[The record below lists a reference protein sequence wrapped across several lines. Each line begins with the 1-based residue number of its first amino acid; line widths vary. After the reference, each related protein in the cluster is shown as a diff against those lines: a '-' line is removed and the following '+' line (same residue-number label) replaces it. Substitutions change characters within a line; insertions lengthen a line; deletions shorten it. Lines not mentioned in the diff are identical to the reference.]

1 MAPVAIFVLFAC
13 LFHLPTTLCSVLPS
27 SFLPPQLQLRTEDCH
42 ADNYTTCGAGFP
54 AGFCCPT
61 SYTCMPLSANTS
73 VMCCKPGQ
81 TCQLVEPIPC
91 NIQLQNVTAVQGAE
105 VHTTRLNESMPTCK
119 DGCCPFGYFC
129 NTDLLVCQLEAN
141 EKPAVVV
148 ASVVPAASP
157 FTSAV
162 AISITISPS
171 PSSTGQALQSKT
183 TTTNSAQ
190 PQTSSAD
197 DQKTSNDSKS
207 RARRTGIIVSSTIVS
222 ALTISAIVVGICFY
236 IRRRDRKRQGTT
248 PPSTPTIETKTH
260 DDTVVETRPQLP
272 KRPPKHD
279 PALTKFR
286 TWRGQTY
293 YARADNRTPPEP
305 VVACA
310 ELPATP
316 VKSNFSQAETTVT
329 PPPPIARAKTT
340 RKRFEGT
347 KPGKSLDR
355 WSLR

>member
-13 LFHLPTTLCSVLPS
+13 LFYLPTTLCSVLPS
-27 SFLPPQLQLRTEDCH
+27 SFLPPQLQLRTGDCH

-73 VMCCKPGQ
+73 VMCCEPGQ

-91 NIQLQNVTAVQGAE
+91 NIQLQNVTAVQGAQ

-148 ASVVPAASP
+148 ASVAPAATP

-171 PSSTGQALQSKT
+171 SSSTGQALQSKT

-197 DQKTSNDSKS
+197 DQKASNDSTS

-222 ALTISAIVVGICFY
+222 ALAISAIVVGICFY
-236 IRRRDRKRQGTT
+236 IRRRDRKRQENT
-248 PPSTPTIETKTH
+248 PPSTPTIETKNH
-260 DDTVVETRPQLP
+260 DDTVGETRPQLP
-272 KRPPKHD
+272 QRPPKHD

-293 YARADNRTPPEP
+293 YARADNRTPPGP
-305 VVACA
+305 VVTCA

-316 VKSNFSQAETTVT
+316 VKSSFSRTESTVT
-329 PPPPIARAKTT
+329 PPPPVARAKTT

>member
-13 LFHLPTTLCSVLPS
+13 FFYLPTTLCSVLPS
-27 SFLPPQLQLRTEDCH
+27 SFLPLQLQPRTEGCH
-42 ADNYTTCGAGFP
+42 ADNYTTCGADFP

-73 VMCCKPGQ
+73 VMCCQPGL
-81 TCQLVEPIPC
+81 TCQQVKPIPC
-91 NIQLQNVTAVQGAE
+91 DIQLQNVTAVQGAE
-105 VHTTRLNESMPTCK
+105 VHTTRLNESMPTC
-119 DGCCPFGYFC
+119 DYGCCPFGYFC
-129 NTDLLVCQLEAN
+129 NNDLNCQLEAN

-148 ASVVPAASP
+148 ASVDPAASP
-157 FTSAV
+157 FTSVV
-162 AISITISPS
+162 AISFTTAPL

-197 DQKTSNDSKS
+197 DQKKSSDSTS
-207 RARRTGIIVSSTIVS
+207 RAKRTGIIVSSTIVS
-222 ALTISAIVVGICFY
+222 ALAISAIVVGICFY
-236 IRRRDRKRQGTT
+236 VRRRDRKRQETT

-260 DDTVVETRPQLP
+260 EDTVVETRPQLP
-272 KRPPKHD
+272 RRPPKHD

-293 YARADNRTPPEP
+293 YARADVRTPPEP
-305 VVACA
+305 VVTCA

-316 VKSNFSQAETTVT
+316 VKSTFPQAESTVT
-329 PPPPIARAKTT
+329 PPPPVARAKTT

-347 KPGKSLDR
+347 KPGKSMDR
-355 WSLR
+355 WSMR